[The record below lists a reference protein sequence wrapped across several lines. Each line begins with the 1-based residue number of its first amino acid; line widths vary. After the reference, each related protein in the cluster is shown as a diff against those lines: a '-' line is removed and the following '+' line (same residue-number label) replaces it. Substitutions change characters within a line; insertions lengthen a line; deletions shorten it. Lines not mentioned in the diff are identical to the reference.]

1 MESGLVGEPLSVSGE
16 GDINNNALSSITY
29 TELFEEH
36 LPFYLSIG
44 MSYEDYWENDVFIA
58 KSYRRAYDI
67 QKERTNEQLWLQG
80 LYVYQAIMAMT
91 PALRPMSN
99 SAPEKYME
107 EPLPLTETEFKKRE
121 KRREKRKQEEM
132 IDKAER
138 FASAFNKQIREQKK
152 EEDDNAGSNNKQA
165 KH

>member
-29 TELFEEH
+29 TELFEQN

-58 KSYRRAYDI
+58 RFYRRAYDI
-67 QKERTNEQLWLQG
+67 KKERKNEELWLQG
-80 LYVYQAIMAMT
+80 LYVYQAILAIA
-91 PALRPMSN
+91 PALKAMSN
-99 SAPEKYME
+99 ASPEKYME

-121 KRREKRKQEEM
+121 KRRAKLKQEEM

-138 FASAFNKQIREQKK
+138 FASAWNKQMK
-152 EEDDNAGSNNKQA
+152 EKEDNNAGSNDK
-165 KH
+165 